1 MEEKEGEGRNNLTI
15 PNKRLK
21 KGERTE
27 KGGGGERRNC
37 KTTPTK
43 NPGYIYIYIYIGL
56 YALRHPTLQFFSGN
70 SHTGFI

>member
-43 NPGYIYIYIYIGL
+43 NPGYIYIYIYI
-56 YALRHPTLQFFSGN
+56 
-70 SHTGFI
+70 